1 MGPVS
6 VAIDASIDSFRFY
19 KDGVYTERWCS
30 STSLDHAVLAVG
42 YGNDPAAR
50 TPNHPGDYWLMKN
63 SWGADWGDEGYIKI
77 RRNHDNMCGVATS
90 ASIPLV

>member
-19 KDGVYTERWCS
+19 KDGVYTERWCNDES
-30 STSLDHAVLAVG
+30 HNHGVLVVG
-42 YGNDPAAR
+42 YGNDPV
-50 TPNHPGDYWLMKN
+50 THHDYWLVKN
-63 SWGADWGDEGYIKI
+63 SWGADWGDEGYIKM
-77 RRNHDNMCGVATS
+77 RRNHANMCGVATW